1 MLIVFLIG
9 PPASGKTTYLTTIKN
24 NKIIDDPIN
33 FDTDIKPF
41 IFNFDTLYIA
51 DPNFCNIDILNSA
64 KELILTHN
72 PEVTFKHLLFNQ
84 PYFLL
89 KNNLMERSKADKRI
103 ITVHTLNLYYNNLQ
117 NLIQIFTKNNITY
130 EIITYD
136 RLRNF

>member
-41 IFNFDTLYIA
+41 IFNFDILYIA
-51 DPNFCNIDILNSA
+51 DPNLCNIDTLNFA
-64 KELILTHN
+64 EKLILFYN
-72 PEVTFKHLLFNQ
+72 SKVTFKYLVFNQ
-84 PYFLL
+84 PYYLL
-89 KNNLMERSKADKRI
+89 KNNLIERSKVDKRI
-103 ITVHTLNLYYNNLQ
+103 ISTHTLNLYYNNLQ
-117 NLIQIFTKNNITY
+117 NLIQIFNKNNIIY

-136 RLRNF
+136 RL